1 MERAQ
6 FRALYREFLF
16 RLVDLE
22 ILSER
27 ADTTKLLGQ
36 IAAMLAA
43 ASLMLTGGAFRLTR
57 LPLPAE
63 QVLITAWPEEHSLIA
78 ITMVAVGLFTVLCWD
93 STFPDRR
100 DILILGPLP
109 LRPRT
114 MFLAKVAALGTAL
127 SMTIVTVGFG
137 FTLSRRPIASASA
150 TLAPVLGAM
159 SLAFGL
165 WYAAAA
171 WALAPYPF

>member
-1 MERAQ
+1 MPMERAQ

-127 SMTIVTVGFG
+127 SITIVAVNV
-137 FTLSRRPIASASA
+137 FTGITYPLALGWLGGGNASAAPPDHRPRRDSVELP
-150 TLAPVLGAM
+150 LAG
-159 SLAFGL
+159 G
-165 WYAAAA
+165 
-171 WALAPYPF
+171 